1 MPYVVGL
8 PSHKDNKLTFEV
20 GAFDEEIRRAL
31 HQRLD
36 LNQLPSYLFLAY
48 NIETSDT
55 SLRNAFLASALYRE
69 TQRCSENGAIH
80 PIAYRIKNCVLVAQ
94 HLSFDHN
101 AQQEQQ
107 LYKRFCTS
115 ASASY
120 CCRRYI
126 FDFRCGFKEQV
137 LCVDN
142 PGGFA
147 REGDILLEVS
157 LLVANGYQLTK
168 VKRWMVRLGRL
179 GLLAGYR
186 EHAIPRRIVSVSAPV
201 CGLRIDGLCT
211 LGSHESVSEEE
222 IAEAITQ
229 PSSSNMWKREVDQE
243 LEEIERQLL

>member
-1 MPYVVGL
+1 MPYVVSL
-8 PSHKDNKLTFEV
+8 PSQKDNKLTFEV

-31 HQRLD
+31 HQRLG
-36 LNQLPSYLFLAY
+36 LNQFPNYLFLAY

-107 LYKRFCTS
+107 LYKTFCNS

-120 CCRRYI
+120 YCRRYI
-126 FDFRCGFKEQV
+126 FDFRCGLKEPV
-137 LCVDN
+137 LGVDK

-168 VKRWMVRLGRL
+168 VKRWMVRLGKL

-186 EHAIPRRIVSVSAPV
+186 EHDIPRAPV
-201 CGLRIDGLCT
+201 CGLRIDGPCT
-211 LGSHESVSEEE
+211 LGSHESLSREE
-222 IAEAITQ
+222 IYLAITQ
-229 PSSSNMWKREVDQE
+229 PSSSSMWERETDQE
-243 LEEIERQLL
+243 LEEIERQIL

>member
-1 MPYVVGL
+1 MPYVVSL
-8 PSHKDNKLTFEV
+8 SSHKDNKLTFEV

-36 LNQLPSYLFLAY
+36 LNQLPYYLFLAY

-55 SLRNAFLASALYRE
+55 SLRNAFLASALHRE

-101 AQQEQQ
+101 AQREQQ
-107 LYKRFCTS
+107 LYKKFCTS

-126 FDFRCGFKEQV
+126 FDFRYGPKEPV
-137 LCVDN
+137 LGVDN

-147 REGDILLEVS
+147 RESDILLEVS
-157 LLVANGYQLTK
+157 LLVANGYQFTK

-186 EHAIPRRIVSVSAPV
+186 EHAIPHRIVSVSAPV
-201 CGLRIDGLCT
+201 CGLRIRDPCT
-211 LGSHESVSEEE
+211 LGSHESLSREE
-222 IAEAITQ
+222 IYLALTQ
-229 PSSSNMWKREVDQE
+229 PSLSSMWEREIDQE
-243 LEEIERQLL
+243 LEEIERQIL